1 MTPLSNF
8 IQFFSFLFFLFSF
21 FRIHEENVKK
31 FRERQNQ
38 IKINQKNEIRISKE
52 ISMERKPIVESVF
65 WSLEPLS
72 EENWYQTVRT
82 LRQSIF
88 LFL

>member
-1 MTPLSNF
+1 MSFSNF